1 LEALM
6 ILGPQKPFVDLS
18 IAGSPSGVVLGGS
31 LKEFSYND
39 VHHGAVDEISFTLAD
54 GNGLWRG
61 GWGIDEGT
69 EVSGMMGFG
78 GLLGVQVPC
87 GLYAVGETGASGDG
101 SGDVATF
108 HAQSAFTSKEL
119 RTERS
124 EAFDKM
130 KLAAIIQ
137 KGAERHGFV
146 VLGEMPDLFFERITQ
161 DKQSDLSFWTRLAED
176 WGCYCTVKG
185 NQLVFTTRESVE
197 TVPAVRVFEL
207 VDGDRAMRYTLRKST
222 HKLYAKAEAKYLNPK
237 SKVVLKAQA
246 ADDRVPSGDTLK
258 LDDRAET
265 QSHAERI
272 CIARLAR
279 ANDRLGTGTIVVP
292 GDPLL
297 LSGQVVQ
304 LGATFGK
311 YLGRWLVTNASHKFR
326 SSGYRTTI
334 KIKAL

>member
-1 LEALM
+1 M
-6 ILGPQKPFVDLS
+6 ILGPQKPFVDLT

-39 VHHGAVDEISFTLAD
+39 VHHGAVDEIGFKLAD
-54 GNGLWRG
+54 GSGLWRG

-69 EVSGMMGFG
+69 EISGVMGFEG
-78 GLLGVQVPC
+78 ILGAQAPC
-87 GLYAVGETGASGDG
+87 GLYAVGETTASGDG
-101 SGDVATF
+101 GGDVATF

-130 KLAAIIQ
+130 KLSAIIQ
-137 KGAERHGFV
+137 KGADRHGFKV
-146 VLGEMPDLFFERITQ
+146 VGEIPDLFFERITQ
-161 DKQSDLSFWTRLAED
+161 DKQNDLSFWTRLAED
-176 WGCYCTVKG
+176 WGCYCSVKG
-185 NQLVFTTRESVE
+185 DLLVFTSRESVE
-197 TVPAVRVFEL
+197 TVPSVRLFEL
-207 VDGDRAMRYTLRKST
+207 VDGDRSMRYSLRKST

-237 SKVVLKAQA
+237 SKAVLKAEA
-246 ADDRVPSGDTLK
+246 IDKRVPSGDTLK

-272 CIARLAR
+272 CAARLAR
-279 ANDRLGTGTIVVP
+279 ANDGLGTGTITVP

-304 LGATFGK
+304 MGTTFGK
-311 YLGRWLVTNASHKFR
+311 YKGRWLVTNASHKFR
-326 SSGYRTTI
+326 SSGYTTTI
-334 KIKAL
+334 RIKAL